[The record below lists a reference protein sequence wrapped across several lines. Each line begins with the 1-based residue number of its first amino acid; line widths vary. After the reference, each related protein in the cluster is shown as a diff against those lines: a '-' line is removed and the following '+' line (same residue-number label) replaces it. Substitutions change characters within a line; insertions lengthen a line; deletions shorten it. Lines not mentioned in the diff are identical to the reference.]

1 VTDGTRL
8 PPVGLLGGYRA
19 HAAHRARELAVA
31 DDTGEY
37 TFGELWQAAERLA
50 GRLSREGVGPGDSVG
65 IAMEGSA
72 ANVTAIIAVLLAG
85 GAAAP
90 LNTALTG
97 AELERYLDILE
108 PAGVVADGRGLS
120 CLPGRARPIELDTD
134 PAAVRLEDRV
144 GVGERDSACDD
155 GFGRPA
161 ESPAL
166 LFPTGGTTGLPK
178 AAILSHRATL
188 LWAASMAGHGR
199 AGSGVELFF
208 LPFFHVGLLTGLLST
223 LHAGGPA
230 IVQARFDPE
239 KACDRIVR
247 DGATRL
253 QVVPTHIRRL
263 QDASGF
269 ERARLAIRDVRFGGM
284 ASAPDLVDHLL
295 EELPN
300 AHLSTGYGAT
310 EFGPVTLV
318 SHADLVAG
326 RRRGVGRPV
335 AGVHITVVSED
346 GVPVGAGTPGDVVV
360 RCPWQASGYVGR
372 PEESAAAFTPAGV
385 RLADC
390 GRLDD
395 NGWLTLLGR
404 RSDMVITG
412 GENVF
417 PAEIEAVLTAH
428 PDVADIVVIGVPDA
442 TWGERIE
449 AAVVPRSGATV
460 TTESLRAFG
469 RDRLAPYKLPRSV
482 RLLDR
487 IPLTPTNKP
496 DRQALQADA
505 TADPSGDSSGRISAT
520 RKETH
525 GPTLDHLGR

>member
-1 VTDGTRL
+1 MDRTRL
-8 PPVGLLGGYRA
+8 PPVSLLGGYRA
-19 HAAHRARELAVA
+19 HAAHRGRELAVT
-31 DDTGEY
+31 DDTGAY
-37 TFGELWQAAERLA
+37 TFGELWQAAAGLA
-50 GRLSREGVGPGDSVG
+50 GRLRREGVGPSDTVG

-72 ANVTAIIAVLLAG
+72 ANVATIIAVLLTG

-90 LNTALTG
+90 LNTALTA
-97 AELERYLDILE
+97 AELERYLDILG
-108 PAGVVADGRGLS
+108 PAAIVADSNSLS
-120 CLPGRARPIELDTD
+120 CLPGSARPIELDGD
-134 PAAVRLEDRV
+134 RAAVRLEDRL
-144 GVGERDSACDD
+144 GVSERDGACAE
-155 GFGRPA
+155 GLGRPA

-199 AGSGVELFF
+199 AGSGVELCF

-223 LHAGGPA
+223 LHAGAQA

-239 KACDRIVR
+239 RACDRILH

-253 QVVPTHIRRL
+253 QVVPTHISRL
-263 QDASGF
+263 RDGPGF
-269 ERARLAIRDVRFGGM
+269 KEARLGIRDVRFGGM
-284 ASAPDLVDHLL
+284 ASAPEFIDELL

-300 AHLSTGYGAT
+300 AQLSTGYGAT

-318 SHADLVAG
+318 SHADLLAG
-326 RRRGVGRPV
+326 RRRGVGHPV
-335 AGVHITVVSED
+335 AGVHVTVVSE
-346 GVPVGAGTPGDVVV
+346 GGIPVDAGTPGDVVV

-372 PEESAAAFTPAGV
+372 PQESAAVFTPAGV

-390 GRLDD
+390 GTIDE

-417 PAEIEAVLTAH
+417 PAEIEAVLAAH
-428 PDVADIVVIGVPDA
+428 PGVADVVVIGVPDA
-442 TWGERIE
+442 TWGERVE
-449 AAVVPRSGATV
+449 ATVVPRPGATV

-482 RLLDR
+482 RLLDQ
-487 IPLTPTNKP
+487 IPLTPNNKP
-496 DRQALQADA
+496 DRRALQAVA
-505 TADPSGDSSGRISAT
+505 TADPTGGPNPAA

-525 GPTLDHLGR
+525 GPAMDHFGR

>member
-1 VTDGTRL
+1 MGATPL
-8 PPVGLLGGYRA
+8 PPIGLLGGYRA
-19 HAAHRARELAVA
+19 HAAHRGGDLAIT
-31 DDTGEY
+31 DETGAY
-37 TFGELWQAAERLA
+37 TFGELWRAAARLA
-50 GRLSREGVGPGDSVG
+50 GRLRREGVGPGDAVG

-72 ANVTAIIAVLLAG
+72 ANVAAIIAVLLAG

-90 LNTALTG
+90 LNTALTST
-97 AELERYLDILE
+97 ELESYLDILG
-108 PAGVVADGRGLS
+108 PATVVADQHGLS
-120 CLPGRARPIELDTD
+120 CLPGAVRPVELDTD
-134 PAAVRLEDRV
+134 RTVVRLEDRV
-144 GVGERDSACDD
+144 GASERDGTCTE
-155 GFGRPA
+155 GLGRPA
-161 ESPAL
+161 EAPAL

-178 AAILSHRATL
+178 AAILSHRSTL

-239 KACDRIVR
+239 RACDRILR
-247 DGATRL
+247 NGGTRL
-253 QVVPTHIRRL
+253 QVVPTHMRRL
-263 QDASGF
+263 REASGF
-269 ERARLAIRDVRFGGM
+269 KDARLAIRDVRFGGM
-284 ASAPDLVDHLL
+284 ASAPELVDQLL

-326 RRRGVGRPV
+326 RRSGVGRPV
-335 AGVHITVVSED
+335 AGVHITIVAED
-346 GVPVGAGTPGDVVV
+346 GAPVGVGTPGDVVV

-390 GRLDD
+390 GTIDE

-417 PAEIEAVLTAH
+417 PAEIEAVLAAH
-428 PDVADIVVIGVPDA
+428 PDVADVVIIGVPDS
-442 TWGERIE
+442 TWGERVE
-449 AAVVPRSGATV
+449 AAVVARRGATV

-469 RDRLAPYKLPRSV
+469 RERLAPYKLPRSV
-482 RLLDR
+482 RLLER
-487 IPLTPTNKP
+487 IPLTPNNKP
-496 DRQALQADA
+496 DRRALRGAA
-505 TADPSGDSSGRISAT
+505 SADPNGGRNVGT

-525 GPTLDHLGR
+525 GIALDHLGR

>member
-1 VTDGTRL
+1 MNSAPL
-8 PPVGLLGGYRA
+8 PPVSLLGGYRA
-19 HAAHRARELAVA
+19 HAAHRGRQVAVT
-31 DDTGEY
+31 DDTGAY
-37 TFGELWQAAERLA
+37 TFGELWQAASGLAARL
-50 GRLSREGVGPGDSVG
+50 RREGVGPGDAVG

-72 ANVTAIIAVLLAG
+72 ASVTAIIAVLLAG

-90 LNTALTG
+90 INTALT
-97 AELERYLDILE
+97 AVELERYLDILA
-108 PAGVVADGRGLS
+108 PAAIVADSWGLS
-120 CLPGRARPIELDTD
+120 CLPGPVRPIELDTD
-134 PAAVRLEDRV
+134 RAAVRLDDRV
-144 GVGERDSACDD
+144 GVSERDDACDD
-155 GFGRPA
+155 GLGRPP
-161 ESPAL
+161 ESAAL

-239 KACDRIVR
+239 RACDRILH

-263 QDASGF
+263 RDAPGF
-269 ERARLAIRDVRFGGM
+269 DEARLCIRDVRFGGM
-284 ASAPDLVDHLL
+284 ASAPELVDDLL

-300 AHLSTGYGAT
+300 AQLSTGYGAT

-326 RRRGVGRPV
+326 RRGGVGRPV
-335 AGVHITVVSED
+335 AGVHVTVVSED
-346 GVPVGAGTPGDVVV
+346 GVTVDAGVPGEVVV

-372 PEESAAAFTPAGV
+372 PEESSAAFTPAGV

-390 GRLDD
+390 GAIDGD
-395 NGWLTLLGR
+395 GWLTLLGR

-428 PDVADIVVIGVPDA
+428 PDVADVVVIGVPDA
-442 TWGERIE
+442 TWGERVE
-449 AAVVPRSGATV
+449 AVVVPWPGATV
-460 TTESLRAFG
+460 TTESLRAFA

-482 RLLDR
+482 RQLDR

-496 DRQALQADA
+496 DRRALQEVAA
-505 TADPSGDSSGRISAT
+505 ADPAYGRSSRA

-525 GPTLDHLGR
+525 GPALDHLGR

>member
-1 VTDGTRL
+1 MDSTPL
-8 PPVGLLGGYRA
+8 PPVSLLGRYRA
-19 HAAHRARELAVA
+19 HAAHRGRELAIT
-31 DDTGEY
+31 DDTGSY
-37 TFGELWQAAERLA
+37 TFGELWRGATGLA
-50 GRLSREGVGPGDSVG
+50 GRLRREGVGPSDAVG

-72 ANVTAIIAVLLAG
+72 ANVATVIAVLLTG

-90 LNTALTG
+90 LNTALTV
-97 AELERYLDILE
+97 AELERYLHILA
-108 PAGVVADGRGLS
+108 PVAIVADRYGLS
-120 CLPGRARPIELDTD
+120 RLPGSARPIELDTNH
-134 PAAVRLEDRV
+134 AAVRLEDRV
-144 GVGERDSACDD
+144 GVSERDGTCDD
-155 GFGRPA
+155 GLRRPA

-223 LHAGGPA
+223 LHAGSPA
-230 IVQARFDPE
+230 IVQAHFDPE
-239 KACDRIVR
+239 RACDRILH

-253 QVVPTHIRRL
+253 QVVPTHMCRL
-263 QDASGF
+263 RGAPGF
-269 ERARLAIRDVRFGGM
+269 KEARLGIRDVRFGGM
-284 ASAPDLVDHLL
+284 ASAPDFVDELL

-300 AHLSTGYGAT
+300 AQLSTGYGAT

-326 RRRGVGRPV
+326 RRGGVGRPV
-335 AGVHITVVSED
+335 AGAHVTIVSDD
-346 GVPVGAGTPGDVVV
+346 GVPVDAGTPGDVVV

-372 PEESAAAFTPAGV
+372 PEESAAAFTATGV

-390 GRLDD
+390 GAIAED
-395 NGWLTLLGR
+395 GWLTLLGR
-404 RSDMVITG
+404 RSDMVFTG

-428 PDVADIVVIGVPDA
+428 PDVADVVVIGVPDP
-442 TWGERIE
+442 TWGERVE
-449 AAVVPRSGATV
+449 AAVVPRPGATV
-460 TTESLRAFG
+460 TTESLRTFG

-487 IPLTPTNKP
+487 IPLTPNNKP
-496 DRQALQADA
+496 DRRALQAVA
-505 TADPSGDSSGRISAT
+505 IAETTGGRISVA
-520 RKETH
+520 RKETD
-525 GPTLDHLGR
+525 GPALDHFGR

>member
-1 VTDGTRL
+1 MDSTRL
-8 PPVGLLGGYRA
+8 PPVSLLGGYRA
-19 HAAHRARELAVA
+19 HAAHRARELAVT
-31 DDTGEY
+31 DDTGAY
-37 TFGELWQAAERLA
+37 TFGELWQAAAGLA
-50 GRLSREGVGPGDSVG
+50 GRLRREGVGPSDAVG

-72 ANVTAIIAVLLAG
+72 ANVAAIIAVLLAG

-90 LNTALTG
+90 LNTALT
-97 AELERYLDILE
+97 ASELERYLDILE
-108 PAGVVADGRGLS
+108 PVAIVADCHGLS
-120 CLPGRARPIELDTD
+120 CLPGPARPIELDTD
-134 PAAVRLEDRV
+134 RAAVRLGDRV
-144 GVGERDSACDD
+144 GVSERDGACDD
-155 GFGRPA
+155 GLGRPA

-178 AAILSHRATL
+178 AAVLSHRATL
-188 LWAASMAGHGR
+188 LWAASMAGHDR

-223 LHAGGPA
+223 LHAGAPA

-239 KACDRIVR
+239 RACDRILH

-263 QDASGF
+263 RDAPAYK
-269 ERARLAIRDVRFGGM
+269 EARLGIRDVRFGGM
-284 ASAPDLVDHLL
+284 ASEPEFVDDLL

-300 AHLSTGYGAT
+300 AQLSTGYGAT

-326 RRRGVGRPV
+326 RRSGVGRAV
-335 AGVHITVVSED
+335 AGVHVTVVSED
-346 GVPVGAGTPGDVVV
+346 GVPVDAGTPGDVVV

-372 PEESAAAFTPAGV
+372 PEESVAAFTPAGV

-390 GRLDD
+390 GTIDGD
-395 NGWLTLLGR
+395 GWLTLLGR

-428 PDVADIVVIGVPDA
+428 PDVADVVVIGVPDA
-442 TWGERIE
+442 TWGERVE
-449 AAVVPRSGATV
+449 AAVVPRPGAMV
-460 TTESLRAFG
+460 TTLSLRAFG

-487 IPLTPTNKP
+487 IPLTPNNKP
-496 DRQALQADA
+496 DRRALRALA
-505 TADPSGDSSGRISAT
+505 TADPTGGRSSAA
-520 RKETH
+520 RKGTH
-525 GPTLDHLGR
+525 GPALDHLGR

>member
-1 VTDGTRL
+1 MHRGRE
-8 PPVGLLGGYRA
+8 RA
-19 HAAHRARELAVA
+19 IT
-31 DDTGEY
+31 DDTGTY
-37 TFGELWQAAERLA
+37 TFGELWHASARLA
-50 GRLSREGVGPGDSVG
+50 DRLRRVGVRPGDAVG
-65 IAMEGSA
+65 IAMDGSA
-72 ANVTAIIAVLLAG
+72 ANVTAIVAVLLAG

-90 LNTALTG
+90 LNTALT
-97 AELERYLDILE
+97 ATELGRYLDILE
-108 PAGVVADGRGLS
+108 PAAIVADRSGLS
-120 CLPGRARPIELDTD
+120 HLPATAAAIELDVD
-134 PAAVRLEDRV
+134 RVAVRLADRV
-144 GVGERDSACDD
+144 GVGDRDSPCYD
-155 GFGRPA
+155 GFDCPA

-230 IVQARFDPE
+230 VVQSHFDPE
-239 KACDRIVR
+239 RACGHILH

-263 QDASGF
+263 RGAAGF
-269 ERARLAIRDVRFGGM
+269 KTARLGIRDVRFGGM
-284 ASAPDLVDHLL
+284 ASDPEFVDELL

-300 AHLSTGYGAT
+300 AQLSTGYGAT

-326 RRRGVGRPV
+326 RRRGVGRPLP
-335 AGVHITVVSED
+335 GVQVTVVSEE
-346 GVPVGAGTPGDVVV
+346 GVVLDTGTPGDVVV
-360 RCPWQASGYVGR
+360 RCPWQASGYIGR
-372 PEESAAAFTPAGV
+372 PAESAAAFTATGV

-390 GRLDD
+390 GTMDEE
-395 NGWLTLLGR
+395 GWLTLLGR

-417 PAEIEAVLTAH
+417 PAEVESVLAAH
-428 PDVADIVVIGVPDA
+428 PDVADIVVLGVPDA
-442 TWGERIE
+442 TWGERVE
-449 AAVVPRSGATV
+449 AAVVPRRGATV

-482 RLLDR
+482 RVLDR
-487 IPLTPTNKP
+487 IPLTPNNKP
-496 DRQALQADA
+496 DRGALETLASAD
-505 TADPSGDSSGRISAT
+505 SACDHT
-520 RKETH
+520 SAARKETH
-525 GPTLDHLGR
+525 GPALDHLGR